1 MPTPKFTTRTRALG
15 GRPALGVVTLVG
27 RQQLGR
33 RTLPVV
39 EIPAPVLNRLV
50 LMEARAI
57 GFRPGCSPDSS
68 RPEAISPS
76 PCCTPTSTR
85 APSPCAAKSSVTS
98 SRSQRCHPP
107 VVRGGRQ
114 TYEPVN
120 GCHTGMMDLSQVD
133 LPVDATYYRD
143 PAARRAAA
151 LTWER
156 RPDRLCWNAG
166 RPDRRVDRLTPTR
179 HRPDT
184 ATRRM
189 SLLLPSGTGWE

>member
-1 MPTPKFTTRTRALG
+1 
-15 GRPALGVVTLVG
+15 
-27 RQQLGR
+27 
-33 RTLPVV
+33 
-39 EIPAPVLNRLV
+39 
-50 LMEARAI
+50 
-57 GFRPGCSPDSS
+57 
-68 RPEAISPS
+68 
-76 PCCTPTSTR
+76 
-85 APSPCAAKSSVTS
+85 
-98 SRSQRCHPP
+98 
-107 VVRGGRQ
+107 VVREGRK

-133 LPVDATYYRD
+133 LPVDATYYCD

-151 LTWER
+151 LTCER

-166 RPDRRVDRLTPTR
+166 RLDRCVDRLTPTR

>member
-1 MPTPKFTTRTRALG
+1 MVRE
-15 GRPALGVVTLVG
+15 GR
-27 RQQLGR
+27 
-33 RTLPVV
+33 
-39 EIPAPVLNRLV
+39 
-50 LMEARAI
+50 
-57 GFRPGCSPDSS
+57 
-68 RPEAISPS
+68 
-76 PCCTPTSTR
+76 
-85 APSPCAAKSSVTS
+85 K
-98 SRSQRCHPP
+98 
-107 VVRGGRQ
+107 

-151 LTWER
+151 LTCER

-189 SLLLPSGTGWE
+189 SLLLPSGTGWEQPPAHNHHGAAATRAGLGRHRRCRFPNPVSSPDRLTCGYSSCLTPCHRAFVSNSCHFLSGTDVLLEFRLVAGRLPGLLSLVRVEALSVL